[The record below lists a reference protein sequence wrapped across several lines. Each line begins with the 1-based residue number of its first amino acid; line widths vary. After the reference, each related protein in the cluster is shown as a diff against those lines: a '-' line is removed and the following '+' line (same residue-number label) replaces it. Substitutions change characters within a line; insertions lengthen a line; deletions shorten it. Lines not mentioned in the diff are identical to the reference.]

1 MPRTADRP
9 AAESDAATF
18 AAIDRI
24 IGEFDAA
31 RAARRK
37 KKPRAAP
44 PSDPG
49 PGRFPGPPSGRLPT
63 PSRPGH

>member
-1 MPRTADRP
+1 MPRTDDCT
-9 AAESDAATF
+9 AAASDAATF

-24 IGEFDAA
+24 IFEFDAA

-37 KKPRAAP
+37 KKPR
-44 PSDPG
+44 PG
-49 PGRFPGPPSGRLPT
+49 TVPGPPSGRLPT